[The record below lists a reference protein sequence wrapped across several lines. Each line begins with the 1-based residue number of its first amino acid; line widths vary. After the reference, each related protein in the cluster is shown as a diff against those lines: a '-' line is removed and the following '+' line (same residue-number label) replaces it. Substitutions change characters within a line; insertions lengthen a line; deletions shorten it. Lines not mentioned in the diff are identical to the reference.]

1 MRSPPWPRAPRG
13 NDKLPA
19 ARREIGARPSG
30 RSACDHR
37 SALSQT
43 ENPLSRGRLC
53 GLKAALL
60 GLLSAICGLLR
71 CGTAFAADQEAARQ
85 IGVARIDI
93 TPAYPIRLTG
103 YAVRKTESEGTAQK
117 LWAKALAIGSDQEGP
132 AVFVTVD
139 NCGVGANVI
148 EEVAE
153 RLKRKASLAR
163 ERFAVCS
170 SHTHSGP
177 CTVGFAPNI
186 FAQKIPDDQL
196 ATIVRYTKELT
207 DKLEQVALAALAD
220 RKPGKLAWGEGRVGF
235 AANRRTAG
243 GPADHALPVLAAYS
257 RDGKLRAV
265 IANYACHCTTLGG
278 EFNQFCGDWA
288 GFAQAAIER
297 DHPGAVA
304 LISIGCG
311 ADANPSPRG
320 GPDFGLAL
328 AKRHGEE
335 LAREVSDL
343 LAGHLLPLRHQPAC
357 RAKRIELPYDKH
369 FTREELQERAKQ
381 TGIVGY
387 HAQDYLN
394 RLDRGEKLPPT
405 LPYFVQTWTF
415 GDQLAIVFLGG
426 EVVVDYSLR
435 LKKEFDGARLWITG
449 YANDV
454 PCYIPSRRI
463 LQEGGYE
470 AESSLWYYGRPAK
483 LAPAIEDL
491 IVNTVHELLPKEFLA
506 DPKKAEFPPPKSPEE
521 SLTSIRTK
529 PGLTIELV
537 AAEPLVVDPVEIDW
551 GADGKLWVVEMRDFP
566 LGMDGKW
573 KPGGRVKLLADT
585 DGDGGYDQASVF
597 LDDLP
602 FPTGITA
609 WSKGVLVCAAPDI
622 IYAEDTNGDGK
633 ADVVK
638 KLFSGFATE
647 NYQARVNSLHLG
659 LDNWIYGANGLI
671 GGVIRGSVGG
681 KEISISGRDFRF
693 RPETGEFE
701 PAAGLTQ
708 QGRVRDDFDNWF
720 GCDNSTLLW
729 HYPLPDH
736 YVRRNPHFTPPE
748 PRVNVAAAADPN
760 RLFPISRTLNRF
772 NDPHHV
778 NRVTSA
784 CGLGLYRDD
793 LLGEDFS
800 DNAFVCEP
808 VHNLVHRLVLKP
820 DGVTFKGRRA
830 PDEQQREFLASRDN
844 WFRPVQVRTGPDGAL
859 WVVDFYRFVV
869 EHPRWI
875 TPERLAELDLRAGE
889 DKGRLYR
896 VYPRGEKLRP
906 VRDLTKLPS
915 AELAAALDTPNG
927 TERDRVHLELLRRA
941 AAAAAPL
948 IRLVRA
954 SALPA
959 VRVQALSALDGL
971 RALPADVL
979 EAALNDAHPAAR
991 RHAIRFSE
999 NVSSPTPR
1007 LNAALLQRLSDADAS
1022 VRFQLALSL
1031 GRWDDPRAGEALGR
1045 LAVAGLDDPWLRAA
1059 VLSSATRCAGEI
1071 LEAVLAAVPDSP
1083 ARSDF
1088 IGQLIA
1094 TAAGSADRALLSRA
1108 LSGVVPPTGLKPELW
1123 RFQAITSL
1131 LDALARQGVALDS
1144 LADASDADLRGAIGR
1159 LREMFASAQ
1168 RVATDDTASEALCEA
1183 AVRLLGRQ
1191 ISQTGA
1197 DLEFLARLLG
1207 PPTAQRLQSV
1217 ALESLSRSQSAL
1229 VPALLLADWSRHSPA
1244 LRAGIVQTLL
1254 TRDEWA
1260 ARLLTAIEEQTVALP
1275 EVSAANRQRLLKRK
1289 NAALQQRAAAIFAS
1303 AQSSDR
1309 ASVLEQFKSA
1319 TTLPGDEARGAAH
1332 FGKLCASCHAFRGQ
1346 GLAVGPN
1353 LAALTDKSP
1362 QFLLTSILDPNAAV
1376 ANPFA
1381 AYNLETCD
1389 GRSLSG
1395 VVVAETGTSLTL
1407 AIASGVR
1414 ETILRTDIV
1423 ELRASNLSL
1432 MPEGL
1437 EQGLAPQ
1444 DLADLI
1450 AYLQHSPAPFGG
1462 ATAEQ
1467 AARSRRQFFDGGAGA
1482 LARVLPGAEQLPYGS
1497 WLGRQ
1502 SLHYCRQTDGKSKLA
1517 WQTAPVPANLKPDS
1531 FQKFRL
1537 PVAMGLLSQPTGS
1550 FQLLLNGS
1558 AVLSFDVALF
1568 DQAWQSDDAKVR
1580 LSYTVMENNTED
1592 SNGVLE
1598 IEVSGALLEPG
1609 RAATFEVRGSAS
1621 NSQRWFG
1628 VFTVAQGQ

>member
-1 MRSPPWPRAPRG
+1 MVLTTLAWLVLPPGIGLAAP
-13 NDKLPA
+13 A
-19 ARREIGARPSG
+19 
-30 RSACDHR
+30 
-37 SALSQT
+37 
-43 ENPLSRGRLC
+43 
-53 GLKAALL
+53 
-60 GLLSAICGLLR
+60 
-71 CGTAFAADQEAARQ
+71 EAVFQ
-85 IGVARIDI
+85 VGVARIDI

-103 YAVRKTESEGTAQK
+103 YAVRKTESEGATQK
-117 LWAKALAIGSDQEGP
+117 LWAKALAIGSDHEGA
-132 AVFVTVD
+132 AVLVTVD
-139 NCGVGANVI
+139 NCGVGANVV

-186 FAQKIPDDQL
+186 FAQKIPDEQL
-196 ATIVRYTKELT
+196 ATVARYTKELT
-207 DKLEQVALAALAD
+207 DKLEQVALAALTD
-220 RKPGKLAWGEGRVGF
+220 RKPGRLAWGEGQVGF

-243 GPADHALPVLAAYS
+243 GPVDHALPVLAAYD
-257 RDGKLRAV
+257 RDGELRAV
-265 IANYACHCTTLGG
+265 VANYACHCTTLGG

-288 GFAQAAIER
+288 GFAQEAIER
-297 DHPGAVA
+297 NHPGAVA

-311 ADANPSPRG
+311 ADANPAPRG

-328 AKRHGEE
+328 AKKHGEE
-335 LAREVSDL
+335 LAREVSEL
-343 LAGHLLPLRHQPAC
+343 LDGHLLPLRHQPAC

-387 HAQDYLN
+387 HAQGYLE

-415 GDQLAIVFLGG
+415 GDQLAMVFLGG

-470 AESSLWYYGRPAK
+470 PESSLWYYGRPAK

-506 DPKKAEFPPPKSPEE
+506 DPKKAEFPPPKSPDEA
-521 SLTSIRTK
+521 LASIRTK
-529 PGLTIELV
+529 PGLTVELI

-551 GADGKLWVVEMRDFP
+551 GADGRLWVVEMRDFP

-585 DGDGGYDQASVF
+585 DGDGRYDNASVF

-609 WSKGVLVCAAPDI
+609 WNKGVLVCAAPDI
-622 IYAEDTNGDGK
+622 IYAEDTDADGK

-693 RPETGEFE
+693 RPDTGEFE

-720 GCDNSTLLW
+720 GCANSTLLW
-729 HYPLPDH
+729 HYPLADH
-736 YVRRNPHFTPPE
+736 YVRRNPHFTPPD
-748 PRVNVAAAADPN
+748 PRVNVAADADPN
-760 RLFPISRTLNRF
+760 RLFPISRTLTRF

-800 DNAFVCEP
+800 GNAFVCEP
-808 VHNLVHRLVLKP
+808 VHNLVHRLVLKS
-820 DGVTFKGRRA
+820 DGVTFKGYRA

-859 WVVDFYRFVV
+859 WIVDFYRFVV

-875 TPERLAELDLRAGE
+875 TPERLAELDLRAGD

-896 VYPRGEKLRP
+896 VYPRDKKLRP

-927 TERDRVHLELLRRA
+927 TERDRVHLELLRRDDK
-941 AAAAAPL
+941 AAAAPL
-948 IRLVRA
+948 VRLVRE
-954 SALPA
+954 SAGPG
-959 VRVQALSALDGL
+959 VRVQALCALAGL
-971 RALPADVL
+971 HALPADVL
-979 EAALNDAHPAAR
+979 EAALSDAQPTVR
-991 RHAIRFSE
+991 RHAIRLSE
-999 NVSSPTPR
+999 NVSSATPH
-1007 LNAALLQRLSDADAS
+1007 LNAALLQLLGDADAN
-1022 VRFQLALSL
+1022 VRFQFALSL

-1045 LAVAGLDDPWLRAA
+1045 LAVAGFDDPWLRAA
-1059 VLSSATRCAGEI
+1059 VLSSAIKFAGEI
-1071 LEAVLAAVPDSP
+1071 LKAVLAAAPDSP

-1094 TAAGSADRALLSRA
+1094 TAAGSSDRALLGQA
-1108 LSGVVPPTGLKPELW
+1108 LSSVAPTGGQQPELW

-1131 LDALARQGVALDS
+1131 LDALARNGVALDS
-1144 LADASDADLRGAIGR
+1144 LADASDADQRGALNR
-1159 LREMFASAQ
+1159 LQQMFGSA
-1168 RVATDDTASEALCEA
+1168 RHVVTDSAADEPAHEA
-1183 AVRLLGRQ
+1183 AIRLLGRQ
-1191 ISQTGA
+1191 PGQTEA
-1197 DLEFLARLLG
+1197 DLQFLARLLG
-1207 PPTAQRLQSV
+1207 PPTSPRLQNV
-1217 ALESLSRSQSAL
+1217 ALDSLGRSRSAA
-1229 VPALLLADWSRHSPA
+1229 VPVLLLADWSRCSPA

-1260 ARLLTAIEEQTVALP
+1260 AKLLTAIEQQTVALP
-1275 EVSAANRQRLLKRK
+1275 EVSAANRQRLLKHK
-1289 NAALQQRAAAIFAS
+1289 NAELQKRAAAIFTA

-1309 ASVLEQFKSA
+1309 ASVMAQFNSA

-1332 FGKLCASCHAFRGQ
+1332 FGRLCASCHAFRGQ
-1346 GLAVGPN
+1346 GIAVGPN

-1376 ANPFA
+1376 ADQFV
-1381 AYNLETCD
+1381 AYNIETRD

-1395 VVVAETGTSLTL
+1395 VVAAETGTSLTL
-1407 AIASGVR
+1407 ANASGVR
-1414 ETILRTDIV
+1414 ETILRTDIA

-1450 AYLQHSPAPFGG
+1450 AYLQHSPTPFGG
-1462 ATAEQ
+1462 ATSEQ
-1467 AARSRRQFFDGGAGA
+1467 TARARKQFFDGGAGV
-1482 LARVLPGAEQLPYGS
+1482 LAKVLPGAEQLPYGS

-1502 SLHYCRQTDGKSKLA
+1502 PLHYCRQTDGKSRLA
-1517 WQTAPVPANLKPDS
+1517 WQTAPARANLKPGS
-1531 FQKFRL
+1531 FQRFRL
-1537 PVAMGLLSQPTGS
+1537 PAAMGFLSQPTGS
-1550 FQLLLNGS
+1550 FQLLLNDK
-1558 AVLSFDVALF
+1558 AVLSFDVALS
-1568 DQAWQSDDAKVR
+1568 DQAWQSDDGQVR

-1609 RAATFEVRGSAS
+1609 QAATFEVVGSAS

-1628 VFTVAQGQ
+1628 VYTVAHGQ